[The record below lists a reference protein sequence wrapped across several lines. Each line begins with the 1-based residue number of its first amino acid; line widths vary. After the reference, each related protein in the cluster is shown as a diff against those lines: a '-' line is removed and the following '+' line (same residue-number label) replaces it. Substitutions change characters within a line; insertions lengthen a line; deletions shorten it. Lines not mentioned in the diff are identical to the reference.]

1 MAIHRENWNC
11 LDKMSFNG
19 EMGIEGTLISL
30 QKIYQAFRTKY
41 TNPFKIQETTFRTLL
56 SGDDGRLK

>member
-30 QKIYQAFRTKY
+30 QKIYQKHLGQNTQTPLRYK
-41 TNPFKIQETTFRTLL
+41 KQLL
-56 SGDDGRLK
+56 GPRCLEMMVD